1 MTIDDAKAKVR
12 EQYAVNSHA
21 PVQSLPPSDD
31 AKAKVREQYA
41 SVGDAYVRSVGHAT
55 GNDLQR
61 MVDVAA
67 PQPTVTLLDIATGGG
82 HVAKA
87 FAPFV
92 SKVIASDLT
101 PEILTHA
108 ETFLRESGIDNFE
121 ILVADAEDVPLP
133 DASVEL
139 VTCRIAPHHFPNP
152 DRFVN
157 EAARVLRPGG
167 RFVLIDSTVE
177 EGEAGTFFNR
187 FEKLRDPSHVRSLT
201 IDEWQTLIAASGLTV
216 TLTET
221 FPKRHD
227 FFDWTSRSRMSD
239 SARNELE
246 QMLLSAQAPIR
257 FAHNVEIESGHVVAF
272 TDTKTLFF
280 ASK

>member
-1 MTIDDAKAKVR
+1 MTID
-12 EQYAVNSHA
+12 E
-21 PVQSLPPSDD
+21 

-41 SVGDAYVRSVGHAT
+41 SVGDAYVRSVGHGA

-61 MVDVAA
+61 MVEVAT
-67 PQPTVTLLDIATGGG
+67 PKSDETLLDIATGGG
-82 HVAKA
+82 HVAKT

-108 ETFLRESGIDNFE
+108 EAFLRESNVDNFE
-121 ILVADAEDVPLP
+121 ILIADAEDVPLP
-133 DASVEL
+133 DASVDL

-177 EGEAGTFFNR
+177 EGEAGTFFNQ

-201 IDEWQTLIAASGLTV
+201 IAEWQALIADSGLSV

-227 FFDWTSRSRMSD
+227 FLDWTSRSRMSND
-239 SARNELE
+239 ARSELE
-246 QMLLSAQAPIR
+246 RMLLNAPEPIR
-257 FAHNVEIESGHVVAF
+257 RAHNVEIESGHVIAF

-280 ASK
+280 ATR